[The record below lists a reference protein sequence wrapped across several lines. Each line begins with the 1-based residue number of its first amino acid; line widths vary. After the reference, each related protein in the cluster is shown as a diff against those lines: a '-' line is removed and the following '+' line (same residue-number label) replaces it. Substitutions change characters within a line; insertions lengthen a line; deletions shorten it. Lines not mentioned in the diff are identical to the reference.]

1 MHTLNRREF
10 AKTVVAGLSAA
21 AFPPL
26 AAATAELRKLK
37 IGCTALIWGALPR
50 TPDNLTAA
58 LRDMA
63 SLGFHGFETF
73 ASIIND
79 LDVKGRLGALIDE
92 YRVPLISGYATVQLT
107 DASTRNDNLAQLIQ
121 WGKAIKKHGGRFMV
135 LAPNSVTR
143 NGYDFSQHTATIVA
157 GLNDYAKAMNDLGLG
172 AGLHQHTGTAV
183 ESRDETYAVMEA
195 VDTRHCKFAPD
206 VGQLQKGGADAA
218 KVVKDFLPITAHMHL
233 KDYKGWEH
241 FAGYCP
247 LGEGKVDLKAILDMV
262 EAANPNANIMHEL
275 DGSPNAPYTPLQTA
289 QIGVAYLQKLGY
301 SFRPRQQ
308 SQARHHGGHGGHR
321 DLL

>member
-1 MHTLNRREF
+1 VGSTMNRRDF
-10 AKTVVAGLSAA
+10 GKTIVAGLGAAAYQSLSAA
-21 AFPPL
+21 
-26 AAATAELRKLK
+26 ESRKLK

-58 LRDMA
+58 VRDMA

-73 ASIIND
+73 ASIVND
-79 LDVKGRLGALIDE
+79 WDAKGTLAQLLDEHRI
-92 YRVPLISGYATVQLT
+92 PLISGYSTVQLT
-107 DASTRNDNLAQLIQ
+107 DTSTRKENLAQLIQ
-121 WGKAIKKHGGRFMV
+121 WGKAVKKHGGRFMV
-135 LAPNSVTR
+135 LAPNSVKR
-143 NGYDFSQHTATIVA
+143 DEYAFAAHKAAIVA
-157 GLNDYAKAMNDLGLG
+157 GLNEYAKAMNDIGLG

-195 VDTRHCKFAPD
+195 ADTRYLKFAPD

-218 KVVKDFLPITAHMHL
+218 KVVKDFLPITVHMHL

-262 EAANPNANIMHEL
+262 EGANPNANIMHEL
-275 DGSPNAPYTPLQTA
+275 DGSANAPYTPLQTA
-289 QIGVAYLQKLGY
+289 QIGKAYLQKLGY
-301 SFRPRQQ
+301 AFRGSSSSR
-308 SQARHHGGHGGHR
+308 
-321 DLL
+321 